1 MQSHSVQPIT
11 HPVSVAHAQ
20 LSLMTEHAQE
30 AQKIGK
36 MTDPVFDSLKQS
48 GLFQYMFPKRAGG
61 YGHKLITQIE
71 TVATLGKADP
81 SSAWAFSLL
90 SSVTASMASM
100 PPPISGDLFKRG
112 DELFC
117 SVAAPTGTATPCD
130 DGYIVSGKWGYA
142 SGCMHAD
149 YAFNG
154 VRILDDSGTTI
165 GQGFAIIPLADSA
178 QVQIEK
184 TWDVAGMSASGSNT
198 VVAAELFVPRH
209 LVIDPVAM
217 KAAAAQN
224 PAAQAH
230 LEPRDRWPMEPLFAL
245 VVLSPMLG
253 AAQALLEQISCTMEK
268 RPIIGWNY
276 TDKLASQTFVQGLGQ
291 SAMEIDSAWMHI
303 RRAVDDLDSKAQV
316 QPLSGFDK
324 SRIQADC
331 GHAMGL
337 LRTASARLM
346 DIAGPAAFSNNSPLQ
361 RLWRDLNVGSRH
373 TYLSCSLSE
382 ELYGRALTGGESSST
397 NILNLS
403 TEAP

>member
-1 MQSHSVQPIT
+1 
-11 HPVSVAHAQ
+11 
-20 LSLMTEHAQE
+20 MTEHAQE

-100 PPPISGDLFKRG
+100 PPAISGDLFNRG

-117 SVAAPTGTATPCD
+117 SVAAPTGTATPCKN
-130 DGYIVSGKWGYA
+130 GYIVSGKWGYA

-154 VRILDDSGTTI
+154 VRILDDSGTII
-165 GQGFAIIPLADSA
+165 GRGFAIIPLADSA

-198 VVAAELFVPRH
+198 VVAAELFVPHH

-224 PAAQAH
+224 PAAQTH

-253 AAQALLEQISCTMEK
+253 AAQALLEQVSCTMEK

-303 RRAVDDLDSKAQV
+303 RRAVDDLDNKAQV

-324 SRIQADC
+324 ARIQADC

-397 NILNLS
+397 NILSLS
-403 TEAP
+403 TETP